1 MRSCAF
7 PFNKPGQKML
17 LTAPE
22 LNPLRPIADA
32 IEQQLLSTRLL
43 REMLPE
49 TEGNGSGRLA
59 GPVGPPRAA
68 PPCACHPRGSS
79 PEAWCLTRRRDLPAG

>member
-22 LNPLRPIADA
+22 LNHLRPIADA

-49 TEGNGSGRLA
+49 TKGNGSGRLGGSCRSTSRGTA
-59 GPVGPPRAA
+59 LRLPP
-68 PPCACHPRGSS
+68 PWVKSRGVVFDE
-79 PEAWCLTRRRDLPAG
+79 EA